1 MSFHKNNLVFQKKK
15 KQCSCAVDLPLG
27 QGNPLG
33 YPDLVYT
40 QSLKLVHVVPI
51 FLYTDS
57 QSHMYYAN
65 GTSQVHV
72 FNPHQV
78 SLKNRKG
85 RRHKL
90 LVLIGSFNYVSTKF
104 LLGNFIVYM
113 YYCKSGYLHLWLSKK
128 KYTFSKVSHYAW
140 VLNTQMSD
148 FHTKGLSFLPCARG
162 YFTWF

>member
-1 MSFHKNNLVFQKKK
+1 MQHFQHQNSNNKNCFSLGEECFKQNNCSSKCHSIKIIQFFKKN

-40 QSLKLVHVVPI
+40 QSLKHVHVVPI

-65 GTSQVHV
+65 GTSQV
-72 FNPHQV
+72 FNPNQV

-90 LVLIGSFNYVSTKF
+90 LVLIGSFNQVSTEF

-113 YYCKSGYLHLWLSKK
+113 YYCKSGYMYLHW
-128 KYTFSKVSHYAW
+128 W
-140 VLNTQMSD
+140 
-148 FHTKGLSFLPCARG
+148 
-162 YFTWF
+162 